1 MEEQKGKRVCAPLLC
16 PAVPCSKYSPAHYKH
31 TRSMSLWHLIIFI
44 LDPVL
49 CELSAA
55 RTLSQ
60 EENSQ
65 TQGPRNNWI
74 SKGLVLKGQRAA

>member
-1 MEEQKGKRVCAPLLC
+1 MEGQKGKHACSPLLC
-16 PAVPCSKYSPAHYKH
+16 LAMPCSKYSPAHSKH
-31 TRSMSLWHLIIFI
+31 PRSMSLWHLIIFI

-49 CELSAA
+49 CELSTA

-65 TQGPRNNWI
+65 AQGTSGSPEGWF
-74 SKGLVLKGQRAA
+74 

>member
-1 MEEQKGKRVCAPLLC
+1 
-16 PAVPCSKYSPAHYKH
+16 
-31 TRSMSLWHLIIFI
+31 MSLWHLIIFI